1 MAKSD
6 RRRTVERPKG
16 IFHTALLKWRW
27 PVPLRLAERHASLY
41 QLFMWVYISSLGCHV
56 GYFAL
61 LSLQP
66 YPQPVVINVFG
77 TLANVLAIVLH
88 RKGFLNA
95 GLLMLAVPMSIK
107 AALWEYQLGA
117 GGGFE
122 YFHIVAV
129 FFICIAPMSR
139 FNRLVFSGLL
149 LLFYMGTQYFVSPIY
164 FVSYDFMSL
173 ASIVN
178 LVISATFIAVVAVQI
193 GWEAEQRE
201 KRYRR
206 DLRHDQL
213 TGALSRFALQE
224 EGARMLKQ
232 GGLGVLMIDVD
243 HFKAINDTQGHAIG
257 DEVLVELTQRLR
269 HHLRGSDQLCRQGGE
284 EFVALCPSHDRGGLR
299 HAAERLLLSINSRAF
314 TLSNGQLLRVTI
326 SIGVAQGGPASSA
339 ASLLPDLL
347 HRADQAMYS
356 AKRQGRNRV
365 VSAWNAGTSAVSS
378 TIVPSASSSN
388 TSESDM
394 TGPGASA
401 LQLAPRNS
409 TDEQRSAREIY
420 LLKR

>member
-6 RRRTVERPKG
+6 RRRTDERSQDA
-16 IFHTALLKWRW
+16 FHTALLKWRW

-41 QLFMWVYISSLGCHV
+41 QLFMWVYISSLGCQL

-77 TLANVLAIVLH
+77 TLFNVFAIVLH

-139 FNRLVFSGLL
+139 MSRLVFSGSL
-149 LLFYMGTQYFVSPIY
+149 LLFYMGSQYFVSPIY
-164 FVSYDFMSL
+164 FVPYEFMSL

-206 DLRHDQL
+206 DLRHDLL

-224 EGARMLKQ
+224 EGARMLKR

-284 EFVALCPSHDRGGLR
+284 EFVALCPSHDREGLR

-314 TLSNGQLLRVTI
+314 TLSNGQLLRVSV
-326 SIGVAQGGPASSA
+326 SIGIAQGGPAPA
-339 ASLLPDLL
+339 AESLLPDLL

-365 VSAWNAGTSAVSS
+365 VTVWDM
-378 TIVPSASSSN
+378 PSPAASSALS
-388 TSESDM
+388 TSTAA
-394 TGPGASA
+394 TGSVEPDVSA
-401 LQLAPRNS
+401 LQLAPRS
-409 TDEQRSAREIY
+409 RTDEKRSARDVY